1 MSENEEFDPSGENRP
16 AQDEP
21 GAFDAFRA
29 WRAQEQAGNEPT
41 AEAFEPGAY
50 DSGPF
55 EAAQYES
62 GPYEPGPYASGQY
75 EPGLYESEPTAM
87 LPPGLLPPGMLPPD
101 MAYAQPVPTTPDGGR
116 ERGRLR
122 SIAVLAGAAVLVA
135 GVVFGVYEAT
145 KPSSG
150 QPAAASPAVT
160 ASRSPSAGASK
171 GAKNG
176 RATLA
181 RLTVT
186 SVGADSFTATTAD
199 GRTVS
204 VQIKPTTKFGTAA
217 RPFARSQLVPGAVV
231 YARLRHEADG
241 SVVATVIASATAGKG
256 SAAPPA
262 SSSATADAGA

>member
-1 MSENEEFDPSGENRP
+1 MSENEDRDQSGGQQP

-29 WRAQEQAGNEPT
+29 WRAAEQAGNEP
-41 AEAFEPGAY
+41 P
-50 DSGPF
+50 
-55 EAAQYES
+55 AAA
-62 GPYEPGPYASGQY
+62 YEPGYSESGYYETRQYEPGQY
-75 EPGLYESEPTAM
+75 EPGQYGPGQHEPGQYEQGQYESEPTTM
-87 LPPGLLPPGMLPPD
+87 LPPGPG
-101 MAYAQPVPTTPDGGR
+101 YAQPMPAMPSDARG
-116 ERGRLR
+116 RGRLR
-122 SIAVLAGAAVLVA
+122 SAAALAGAVALVA

-145 KPSSG
+145 KPSGSAS
-150 QPAAASPAVT
+150 AAGSPAVS
-160 ASRSPSAGASK
+160 ASPDPSNPDPSAGASK

-176 RATLA
+176 KATLA

-186 SVGADSFTATTAD
+186 SVGTDSFTATAAD
-199 GRTVS
+199 GGTVS

-256 SAAPPA
+256 SP
-262 SSSATADAGA
+262 SATATSTADSGA